1 MNFKLKW
8 IYYSMPVDFIQIA
21 GLKLKIF
28 VFLIPLLLAPR
39 ALMALPEKKFEIKK
53 LASVTLSTDTSM
65 NESCKGILT
74 PHFQSLS
81 SEETYVKDFQFIS
94 QYFQKKS
101 ATQDEKKISHAQMVN
116 IVKSLNSFIKTLNH
130 KKLVAGINYFL
141 NIEFQVKGYL
151 PGLTDKNNQT
161 NLQELL
167 QSQLQKGADGFP
179 EKPFT
184 QVLGNVKSL
193 DMIIELD
200 FVNEALWL
208 KSKNKIILSL
218 FLKEFLFRVGRDAK
232 TMKFVFQEMGLLN
245 WFKNLSESDKKSI
258 ETDLKVLEY

>member
-1 MNFKLKW
+1 
-8 IYYSMPVDFIQIA
+8 
-21 GLKLKIF
+21 
-28 VFLIPLLLAPR
+28 
-39 ALMALPEKKFEIKK
+39 
-53 LASVTLSTDTSM
+53 M

-101 ATQDEKKISHAQMVN
+101 ATQDEKKISHPQMVN

-179 EKPFT
+179 EKRNFYFAGGYT
-184 QVLGNVKSL
+184 CRAAGEGYS
-193 DMIIELD
+193 
-200 FVNEALWL
+200 
-208 KSKNKIILSL
+208 
-218 FLKEFLFRVGRDAK
+218 G
-232 TMKFVFQEMGLLN
+232 TG
-245 WFKNLSESDKKSI
+245 
-258 ETDLKVLEY
+258 